1 MEFYENSQSPE
12 RALLIG
18 VDTGEYNAEISME
31 ELALLSE
38 TAGAEII
45 GTVIQK
51 LEAPS
56 PATYIGSGR
65 MAEVAAFC
73 RNNDID
79 LIIAD
84 SELTPS
90 QINNIETKTDT
101 RVVDR
106 TMLILD
112 IFAARARSRVNCRW
126 SWHSLNIRFR
136 FCRAEARVC
145 RVSAAESAQEVRARA
160 SSRAINAI

>member
-56 PATYIGSGR
+56 RQHI
-65 MAEVAAFC
+65 
-73 RNNDID
+73 
-79 LIIAD
+79 
-84 SELTPS
+84 
-90 QINNIETKTDT
+90 
-101 RVVDR
+101 
-106 TMLILD
+106 
-112 IFAARARSRVNCRW
+112 
-126 SWHSLNIRFR
+126 
-136 FCRAEARVC
+136 
-145 RVSAAESAQEVRARA
+145 SAAAEWRRLPPFVE
-160 SSRAINAI
+160 ITI

>member
-90 QINNIETKTDT
+90 QINNIETLYHFNKYFATKIKK
-101 RVVDR
+101 
-106 TMLILD
+106 LYNKAD
-112 IFAARARSRVNCRW
+112 IMHTL
-126 SWHSLNIRFR
+126 HSG
-136 FCRAEARVC
+136 VHY
-145 RVSAAESAQEVRARA
+145 
-160 SSRAINAI
+160 

>member
-56 PATYIGSGR
+56 PA
-65 MAEVAAFC
+65 AEEC
-73 RNNDID
+73 RRLPPFVEIT
-79 LIIAD
+79 I
-84 SELTPS
+84 
-90 QINNIETKTDT
+90 
-101 RVVDR
+101 
-106 TMLILD
+106 
-112 IFAARARSRVNCRW
+112 
-126 SWHSLNIRFR
+126 
-136 FCRAEARVC
+136 
-145 RVSAAESAQEVRARA
+145 
-160 SSRAINAI
+160 

>member
-65 MAEVAAFC
+65 MSGVAVFC

-112 IFAARARSRVNCRW
+112 IFAARARSSEGKLQVE
-126 SWHSLNIRFR
+126 L
-136 FCRAEARVC
+136 
-145 RVSAAESAQEVRARA
+145 AQLK
-160 SSRAINAI
+160 

>member
-1 MEFYENSQSPE
+1 MKLRRRQHISQ
-12 RALLIG
+12 RKNGGGCRL
-18 VDTGEYNAEISME
+18 
-31 ELALLSE
+31 
-38 TAGAEII
+38 
-45 GTVIQK
+45 
-51 LEAPS
+51 
-56 PATYIGSGR
+56 
-65 MAEVAAFC
+65 C

-112 IFAARARSRVNCRW
+112 ILPQGQGRARVNCRW

-160 SSRAINAI
+160 SSRANKRHIRRRIHSLSEELKRLKSDATHPLKA

>member
-65 MAEVAAFC
+65 MSEVAAFC

-90 QINNIETKTDT
+90 QINNI
-101 RVVDR
+101 
-106 TMLILD
+106 
-112 IFAARARSRVNCRW
+112 
-126 SWHSLNIRFR
+126 
-136 FCRAEARVC
+136 
-145 RVSAAESAQEVRARA
+145 
-160 SSRAINAI
+160 

>member
-1 MEFYENSQSPE
+1 MEFYENNQSPE

-65 MAEVAAFC
+65 MSEVAAFC

-90 QINNIETKTDT
+90 QINNIERLKPIQELLTEPCSYSIFLPQGQG
-101 RVVDR
+101 RV
-106 TMLILD
+106 
-112 IFAARARSRVNCRW
+112 RVNCRW

-136 FCRAEARVC
+136 F
-145 RVSAAESAQEVRARA
+145 
-160 SSRAINAI
+160 

>member
-56 PATYIGSGR
+56 PATI
-65 MAEVAAFC
+65 
-73 RNNDID
+73 
-79 LIIAD
+79 
-84 SELTPS
+84 
-90 QINNIETKTDT
+90 
-101 RVVDR
+101 
-106 TMLILD
+106 
-112 IFAARARSRVNCRW
+112 
-126 SWHSLNIRFR
+126 
-136 FCRAEARVC
+136 
-145 RVSAAESAQEVRARA
+145 SAAAEWRRLPPFVE
-160 SSRAINAI
+160 ITI

>member
-65 MAEVAAFC
+65 MSEVAAFC

-112 IFAARARSRVNCRW
+112 ILPQGQGRARVNCRW

-136 FCRAEARVC
+136 FVGQRQEYVASRRRNRHKRSGREQARE
-145 RVSAAESAQEVRARA
+145 R
-160 SSRAINAI
+160 